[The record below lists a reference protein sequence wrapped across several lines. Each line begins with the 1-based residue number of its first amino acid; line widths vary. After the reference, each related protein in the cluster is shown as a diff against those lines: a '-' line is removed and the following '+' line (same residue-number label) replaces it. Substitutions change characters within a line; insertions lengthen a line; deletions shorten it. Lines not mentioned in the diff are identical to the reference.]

1 MLLLR
6 KSSKTYFKVLF
17 LFEKSR
23 RNFNDLVYQKKL
35 SVITRYTFTIPGVQ
49 LDPTHI
55 SFFIIHISPNTHPSN
70 ELVYILSHIIL
81 NQIFKV
87 VHNCSLYM
95 HSPNDNFNLMFLK
108 SFSISVDECLCRSF
122 SHSGCNASLLSRAFQ
137 SALCPFASKVFCY

>member
-1 MLLLR
+1 MLLRR
-6 KSSKTYFKVLF
+6 KSSKTFFKVLF
-17 LFEKSR
+17 YLKNPEEISMIWYTK
-23 RNFNDLVYQKKL
+23 KKL

-137 SALCPFASKVFCY
+137 SALFPFASKVFCY

>member
-1 MLLLR
+1 MLLRR
-6 KSSKTYFKVLF
+6 KSSKTFFKVLF
-17 LFEKSR
+17 YLKNPEEISMIWYTK
-23 RNFNDLVYQKKL
+23 KKL

>member
-1 MLLLR
+1 MLLRR
-6 KSSKTYFKVLF
+6 KSSKTFFKVLF
-17 LFEKSR
+17 YLKNPEEISMIWYTK
-23 RNFNDLVYQKKL
+23 KKL
-35 SVITRYTFTIPGVQ
+35 SVITRYTFTVPSVQ

-70 ELVYILSHIIL
+70 ELVYILSHIVL

-87 VHNCSLYM
+87 VHNCSLYV

-108 SFSISVDECLCRSF
+108 GFSISVDEYLCRSF

>member
-1 MLLLR
+1 ME
-6 KSSKTYFKVLF
+6 KIFKNFFLSTF

-23 RNFNDLVYQKKL
+23 RNFNDLVYQNKNNQSSQGIL
-35 SVITRYTFTIPGVQ
+35 LQFQVFSWILLTFHFS
-49 LDPTHI
+49 L
-55 SFFIIHISPNTHPSN
+55 FISPFTTHPSN
-70 ELVYILSHIIL
+70 ELVYILSHIVL
-81 NQIFKV
+81 NQILKV

-108 SFSISVDECLCRSF
+108 GFSISVDEYLCRSF